1 MSQQLPQESKAT
13 RSLLL
18 GMLVIGVLLVGIVA
32 VMNLRASLNAPPPTA
47 TPAQGITIVNPPIT
61 PRDFTLP
68 GSTGEPLSLSDMRGK
83 WTLLFFG
90 YTHCPDFCPTT
101 LAEWKQIKDALGEE
115 HGAHMNY
122 LFISVD
128 GERDTP
134 EVLQRYLSRFD
145 SAFVG
150 MSGVGD
156 YADQLAADF
165 GLDYVLHTEEGENYA
180 VDHSTRAYLLDPQGR
195 IVYHFSY
202 GTNRSAI
209 VATLQSRMEPST

>member
-1 MSQQLPQESKAT
+1 MSQLPQESKAT
-13 RSLLL
+13 RSALL
-18 GMLVIGVLLVGIVA
+18 GLLIIGVLLIAIVA
-32 VMNLRASLNAPPPTA
+32 VMNLRQSLNAPPPTV
-47 TPAQGITIVNPPIT
+47 TPAQGITIVNPPMT

-68 GSTGEPLSLSDMRGK
+68 GSNGEPLSLSDMRGK

-115 HGAHMNY
+115 HAAHVNF

-134 EVLQRYLSRFD
+134 EVMERYLSRFD
-145 SAFVG
+145 PAFLG
-150 MSGVGD
+150 MSGVEPVK
-156 YADQLAADF
+156 DQLAADF
-165 GLDYVLHTEEGENYA
+165 GLDYVLHTEEGENYP

-195 IVYHFSY
+195 IVYQFSF
-202 GTNRSAI
+202 GTDQSAI
-209 VATLQSRMEPST
+209 VATLQSKMEPSA